1 MKFAPQ
7 IQICSL
13 NGKSF
18 YLIFASLGQK
28 STSQNKFELIMGH
41 IGKMDDQLKVV
52 PQLRFLA
59 KTGKDQVGGFTIER
73 RNLQKKKRR
82 KKVAQR

>member
-1 MKFAPQ
+1 
-7 IQICSL
+7 
-13 NGKSF
+13 
-18 YLIFASLGQK
+18 
-28 STSQNKFELIMGH
+28 
-41 IGKMDDQLKVV
+41 MDDQLKVV

-59 KTGKDQVGGFTIER
+59 QTGKDQVGGFTIER